1 MSANLDQLPQAQ
13 RVLRSPTVVRRR
25 RIGALALAVLGV
37 SGAFAGLITLQ
48 LPGDMVSETGLT
60 SYQLKMISI
69 AQAGV
74 LTLMAVAMGH
84 WATPRMG
91 LRSIIVDGDPPV
103 STTILLFLVIG
114 AVGGAV
120 FWLIDAAL
128 ADQLTP
134 LGAFQSDKESQLAD
148 LEAFATPIMRLAYG
162 GVTEEILARYGLMS
176 GLAIAVSI
184 IVKHRSTALGL
195 AIILSSFIFG
205 LGHLP
210 AIVAFFPDAPSI
222 FLVKTVILNT
232 AIAALFAIVFVQHS
246 LEASMASHIGF
257 HLALVAIG

>member
-128 ADQLTP
+128 AEP
-134 LGAFQSDKESQLAD
+134 LGAFQSDKESLLAD